1 MFMKTLQKT
10 GWKVTSNMSLAYER
24 LHDNLEK
31 LKLNTITEIMD
42 NYLEIA
48 AKEERSIVEILDHL
62 FEEEQRAKQARNT
75 EFKMKLAGFPARKT
89 LNDFDFKF
97 QPSIDKKV
105 IKELSTLRFLHNN
118 ENIVFLGAPG
128 VGKSHLSIAI
138 GIEAVNAGHTVYF
151 ANINKIIEKLKTA
164 SRMDKLEK
172 KLQAYAKFKL
182 IIIDEIGYLPLDTE
196 GAHCLF
202 QLVSKQYEKGSMIFT
217 SNKSYGE
224 WGQIFQDQVIAAAVL
239 DRVLHHCT
247 TVNIKGESYRLKDR
261 KKYGLASARKIGDME
276 NV

>member
-261 KKYGLASARKIGDME
+261 KKYGLASAGKIGEME